1 MTYEEKNE
9 KRRALARKYLDDPT
23 DMQNLNELFGLI
35 RPLAVFVMKEHEK
48 IPSLEKDDYMQIA
61 DITAWKVLERIRVKP
76 DIIDNFEAYVV
87 AAIRNGYIAEY
98 RKYVFKSLL
107 ESKSYT
113 RKNSSLNAAYLYSM
127 EEYVEKIAEKRR
139 AYVRDFRKK
148 HLELC
153 RQRDRDYW
161 NGHKDKKREKD
172 RRYREKHKEKLKI
185 QKREYKRTHR
195 EEINARARKYRAE
208 NGDAVREKRREY
220 YQKTKEHQ
228 KAYREA
234 YKKANPEKVKAY
246 RDRYYNKNKEQ
257 ILAKSREYKRRKRA
271 EEKLKKAAALLC
283 GSENCLK

>member
-1 MTYEEKNE
+1 MCEHEHYHEYEEKNE

-23 DMQNLNELFGLI
+23 NMQNLNELFGLI

-139 AYVRDFRKK
+139 AYVRDFRKNI
-148 HLELC
+148 LNFAGSVIATIGTDT
-153 RQRDRDYW
+153 RI
-161 NGHKDKKREKD
+161 KREKKTD
-172 RRYREKHKEKLKI
+172 AIAKN
-185 QKREYKRTHR
+185 T
-195 EEINARARKYRAE
+195 RK
-208 NGDAVREKRREY
+208 N
-220 YQKTKEHQ
+220 
-228 KAYREA
+228 
-234 YKKANPEKVKAY
+234 
-246 RDRYYNKNKEQ
+246 
-257 ILAKSREYKRRKRA
+257 
-271 EEKLKKAAALLC
+271 
-283 GSENCLK
+283 

>member
-1 MTYEEKNE
+1 MTKALLSQQIDAVQFAMWELHLYLDTHPDDISALALFKKYEEKNE

-127 EEYVEKIAEKRR
+127 EEYVEKIAEKLGIHDCFSFFSCPGFATHDSDKRSLIEN
-139 AYVRDFRKK
+139 AVEHF
-148 HLELC
+148 
-153 RQRDRDYW
+153 
-161 NGHKDKKREKD
+161 GADKKDVLMIGDTEFDINGANEAGVDSLGVLYGFAEDGTLQKCGATALAD
-172 RRYREKHKEKLKI
+172 SPAEVYRVISEW
-185 QKREYKRTHR
+185 
-195 EEINARARKYRAE
+195 
-208 NGDAVREKRREY
+208 
-220 YQKTKEHQ
+220 
-228 KAYREA
+228 
-234 YKKANPEKVKAY
+234 
-246 RDRYYNKNKEQ
+246 KN
-257 ILAKSREYKRRKRA
+257 
-271 EEKLKKAAALLC
+271 
-283 GSENCLK
+283 